1 LITYTQKLFKLTRHN
16 FKANNINSEAT
27 LLKQKLMKYLHPVFI
42 ISKQALA
49 VSGRKLATY
58 YACIKYVLNT
68 VLNFG
73 LF

>member
-1 LITYTQKLFKLTRHN
+1 
-16 FKANNINSEAT
+16 
-27 LLKQKLMKYLHPVFI
+27 MKYLYPIFI

-49 VSGRKLATY
+49 VSGRKSATC